1 MAVWILKTEPG
12 EYAFADLLKEGWA
25 VWSGISN
32 PAALKHLRDIRKGDT
47 LLIYHTGTQRRV
59 VGLARAKSDPYPDPA
74 LGDPKRVVVDVEAG
88 KALKAPVTLEQ
99 FKADAML
106 SKTDL
111 VRLGRLSVV
120 PLSEAQFARV
130 KKLAGG

>member
-1 MAVWILKTEPG
+1 MATWILKTEPS
-12 EYAFADLLKEGWA
+12 EYSFADLVKEGWA

-32 PAALKHLRDIRKGDT
+32 PVALKHLREVEKGDT
-47 LLIYHTGTQRRV
+47 LLIYHTANERRV
-59 VGLARAKSDPYPDPA
+59 VGHARAKSGPYPDPA
-74 LGDPKRVVVDVEAG
+74 LGNPKRVVIDVTAG
-88 KALKAPVTLEQ
+88 KPLRTPVSLEQ

-120 PLSEAQFARV
+120 PLSDAQYARV
-130 KKLAGG
+130 LKLAGE